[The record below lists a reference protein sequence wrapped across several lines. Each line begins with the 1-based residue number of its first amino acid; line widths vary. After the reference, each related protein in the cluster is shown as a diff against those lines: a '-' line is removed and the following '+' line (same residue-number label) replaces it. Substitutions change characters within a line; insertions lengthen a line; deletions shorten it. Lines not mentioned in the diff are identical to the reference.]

1 MDIVSIVGGFVVGA
15 GAIFGWKTV
24 EASSKSKGAKSEA
37 DSILSKAK
45 NQAQRIEKD
54 SKKKAKDFEV
64 RAKKNAEKDLRK
76 MKESLK
82 NQETSFRDK
91 EKSLEKKFRD
101 KMDKLGGKESQI
113 KAREEKVKVHEGRM
127 GELESQAQTQID
139 ELKQKLISVSSI
151 SPEKAKEEMREA
163 LEEEA
168 KIEAARNVAKI
179 EEDAKEK
186 AEAKAKRIIGM
197 AISRYAGQYTADRS
211 VSMVAL
217 PNEDIKGK
225 IIGREGRNIRAIEA
239 ACGVDLIVDETPEAV
254 VISGF
259 DPVRREVAKKAL
271 EKLMQDGRI
280 HPGRIEEV
288 VNTTKKDLFKYITN
302 EGEKACVELGIQNVN
317 REIYKTLGSLK
328 YRTSYTQ
335 NNFTHSLEA
344 AMLCGL
350 MAAEMG
356 VNVKDA
362 RRAALFHDL
371 GKAMDHS
378 IEGSHA
384 VIGADFAKKHGEAE
398 RICHAIRSHHEDE
411 KPRTLLAYLVQA
423 ADAMSSARPG
433 ARKSM
438 TENYVQR
445 LEDLESVANSFD
457 GVERTFAIQAGREI
471 RVIVDSSRVTDEQSV
486 MLSRDIAR
494 KIERELKYPGQIKI
508 SVVRE
513 TRAVQHAR

>member
-1 MDIVSIVGGFVVGA
+1 
-15 GAIFGWKTV
+15 
-24 EASSKSKGAKSEA
+24 
-37 DSILSKAK
+37 
-45 NQAQRIEKD
+45 
-54 SKKKAKDFEV
+54 
-64 RAKKNAEKDLRK
+64 
-76 MKESLK
+76 
-82 NQETSFRDK
+82 
-91 EKSLEKKFRD
+91 
-101 KMDKLGGKESQI
+101 
-113 KAREEKVKVHEGRM
+113 
-127 GELESQAQTQID
+127 
-139 ELKQKLISVSSI
+139 
-151 SPEKAKEEMREA
+151 
-163 LEEEA
+163 
-168 KIEAARNVAKI
+168 
-179 EEDAKEK
+179 
-186 AEAKAKRIIGM
+186 
-197 AISRYAGQYTADRS
+197 
-211 VSMVAL
+211 
-217 PNEDIKGK
+217 
-225 IIGREGRNIRAIEA
+225 
-239 ACGVDLIVDETPEAV
+239 
-254 VISGF
+254 
-259 DPVRREVAKKAL
+259 
-271 EKLMQDGRI
+271 
-280 HPGRIEEV
+280 
-288 VNTTKKDLFKYITN
+288 
-302 EGEKACVELGIQNVN
+302 
-317 REIYKTLGSLK
+317 
-328 YRTSYTQ
+328 
-335 NNFTHSLEA
+335 
-344 AMLCGL
+344 MLCGL

>member
-1 MDIVSIVGGFVVGA
+1 
-15 GAIFGWKTV
+15 
-24 EASSKSKGAKSEA
+24 
-37 DSILSKAK
+37 
-45 NQAQRIEKD
+45 
-54 SKKKAKDFEV
+54 
-64 RAKKNAEKDLRK
+64 
-76 MKESLK
+76 
-82 NQETSFRDK
+82 
-91 EKSLEKKFRD
+91 
-101 KMDKLGGKESQI
+101 
-113 KAREEKVKVHEGRM
+113 M

-302 EGEKACVELGIQNVN
+302 EGEKACVELG
-317 REIYKTLGSLK
+317 
-328 YRTSYTQ
+328 
-335 NNFTHSLEA
+335 
-344 AMLCGL
+344 
-350 MAAEMG
+350 
-356 VNVKDA
+356 
-362 RRAALFHDL
+362 
-371 GKAMDHS
+371 
-378 IEGSHA
+378 
-384 VIGADFAKKHGEAE
+384 
-398 RICHAIRSHHEDE
+398 
-411 KPRTLLAYLVQA
+411 
-423 ADAMSSARPG
+423 RP
-433 ARKSM
+433 
-438 TENYVQR
+438 QC
-445 LEDLESVANSFD
+445 SVA
-457 GVERTFAIQAGREI
+457 
-471 RVIVDSSRVTDEQSV
+471 
-486 MLSRDIAR
+486 
-494 KIERELKYPGQIKI
+494 
-508 SVVRE
+508 
-513 TRAVQHAR
+513 